1 MSGVTPKKPIFT
13 GFSYICIMVDD
24 VNEAFPYYERI
35 LGAVPRE
42 YFPYWR
48 NKGFFKGMG
57 FMKEAGESEVSV
69 GIMDVPGTRLVL
81 VLMRYHYPEG
91 RKTPIIFKANDMSG
105 ARIVSLETEN
115 IEEAFAYISAQPD
128 ITLIHTDDDGHEYK
142 VAQLSIT
149 RPFDFLCFDWEM
161 EGNFD
166 KKQEEA
172 ERISSRKFFHFIDK
186 YGLQWEF
193 MQEKKQL

>member
-1 MSGVTPKKPIFT
+1 MAVDSLKKPVFSGV
-13 GFSYICIMVDD
+13 SCICIMVDD
-24 VNEAFPYYERI
+24 VNEAFQYYERL
-35 LGAVPRE
+35 LGAVSRE

-57 FMKEAGESEVSV
+57 FIKEAGESEVSV
-69 GIMDVPGTRLVL
+69 GTMDVPGTGLTL
-81 VLMRYHYPEG
+81 TLMRFHYPEG
-91 RKTPIIFKANDMSG
+91 RKTPVMFKANDMSG
-105 ARIVSLETEN
+105 ARFVSLETEN
-115 IEEAFAYISAQPD
+115 LEEAFAYISSQPD
-128 ITLIHTDDDGHEYK
+128 VRMINQSGEYR
-142 VAQLSIT
+142 VTQYSVT

-172 ERISSRKFFHFIDK
+172 ERISARRFFHFIDK

-193 MQEKKQL
+193 VQNRKEL